1 MKMMTHPRLYRLLAL
16 FLSGTLASTE
26 AQTLLWSDNF
36 DLGTDT
42 TNFDGSSL
50 TGRLSG
56 PLGTAPD
63 CVARSSGT
71 QQSIT
76 SNQLDLRGGRIRFQS
91 SASGPRY
98 DWSGTAA
105 GSSAATIAAAADI
118 IAAGGMRISF
128 DYVPTNNT
136 STNWVN
142 VSVGMEAS
150 FDGQAITDGGTD
162 YGVLLRNNGGTER
175 FDNGFNKGPGAS
187 FPATTTS
194 RHAEYL
200 YAFSSFADGTEVRS
214 RVIVDGVQVA
224 ADTFF
229 LDNNANEFYFVV
241 EVGEVGTLVDNLT
254 VSTAPLI
261 YNFALTGNSFISG
274 IDAGD
279 PIGTLSSET
288 FAKGPESSAYTFV
301 SGTGD
306 EDNAK
311 FTISGDQILA
321 GTYDFTQD
329 AHGTQYFVRVQG
341 TGSVTGGTQQKELV
355 LTLIKD
361 DDADDLIDTWE
372 LTFADELTDLNGLG
386 TGTGPGAGTGDFD
399 GDGISDYQEFQYS
412 LSTYPG
418 INPVLADT
426 DDDTINDGDEI
437 AGAGSRPPT
446 NPLIADTDLDGLD
459 DGVESN
465 TGTFVSATDTGTNP
479 TLVDT
484 DLDGSRDSFEVEKNS
499 NPTDVASRPAL
510 PPAFGIF
517 ALTDDASSGLST
529 NITYT
534 HKISGGGAATVN
546 GVTLEELNPALT
558 PTNFTWTVS
567 AGAPAEINPINNS
580 TWVPA
585 TGNVT
590 GPGLL
595 DMLGGFTYNTTGN
608 PGGFQTYTLSG
619 LTVGETY
626 KLKIFIRPWDNVGA
640 SRRPIDFEFI
650 NGATIDIPF
659 GSLVT
664 DRPGVVL
671 NNGNDHSAYYVC
683 YTYVAEATDLM
694 IKATVPIGSLPA
706 SGSFHLYGLT
716 NEVIPEVSTDLLV
729 TGTSRDAS
737 NNFIINYK
745 GAASTTYNVTKS
757 PDLLTPF
764 GPLTIPL
771 TTTTDAAGVGQAIIP
786 ATETTEAREFYRIEE

>member
-1 MKMMTHPRLYRLLAL
+1 MALAL
-16 FLSGTLASTE
+16 SGALTSANS
-26 AQTLLWSDNF
+26 QTLLWSDNF
-36 DLGTDT
+36 DLGSDT
-42 TNFDGSSL
+42 TNFDGASL
-50 TGRLSG
+50 AGRLSG
-56 PLGTAPD
+56 PLGTTPD
-63 CVARSSGT
+63 CVARASGT
-71 QQSIT
+71 QQWIT
-76 SNQLDLRGGRIRFQS
+76 SNRLNLRVNAGSSRIRFHRS
-91 SASGPRY
+91 TTTADRC
-98 DWSGTAA
+98 DWSGTTS
-105 GSSAATIAAAADI
+105 GSSAASIAAAADI

-128 DYVPTNNT
+128 DYIPTDNT
-136 STNWVN
+136 STNWIN
-142 VSVGMEAS
+142 VSVGFPAA
-150 FDGQAITDGGTD
+150 FDGQAINNGETD
-162 YGVLLRNNGGTER
+162 YGALIRNNGATER
-175 FDNGFNKGPGAS
+175 FDNGLNKGAGGT

-194 RHAEYL
+194 RHVEYL
-200 YAFSSFADGTEVRS
+200 YALTSFATGTQVRS

-224 ADTFF
+224 ADNF
-229 LDNNANEFYFVV
+229 LLENNAGAFYYVL
-241 EVGEVGTLVDNLT
+241 ETNQTGTLVDNLA
-254 VSTAPLI
+254 VSTVPTI
-261 YNFALTGNSFISG
+261 YSFTLTGTSFISG
-274 IDAGD
+274 IEAGD
-279 PIGTLSSET
+279 PIGTLAGET
-288 FAKGPESSAYTFV
+288 FAKGSEASTYTFV
-301 SGTGD
+301 SGDGD
-306 EDNAK
+306 IDNSK
-311 FTISGDQILA
+311 FTIAGDQILA

-329 AHGTQYFVRVQG
+329 SHGTQYFVRVQG
-341 TGSVTGGTQQKELV
+341 TGNVTGGTQQRELV

-361 DDADDLIDTWE
+361 DDADDLLDTWE
-372 LTFADELTDLNGLG
+372 LTYADELTDLNGLG

-399 GDGISDYQEFQYS
+399 GDGISDFQEFQYS
-412 LSTYPG
+412 LSTYPT

-426 DDDTINDGDEI
+426 DDDTLNDGSEI
-437 AGAGSRPPT
+437 AGAGSRPAT
-446 NPLIADTDLDGLD
+446 NPLIADTDLDGLS

-465 TGTFVSATDTGTNP
+465 TGTFVSASDTGTNP

-484 DLDGSRDSFEVEKNS
+484 DLDGSRDGFEVAKAS
-499 NPTDVASRPAL
+499 NPNDVASRPAL
-510 PPAFGIF
+510 PSAFGIF

-534 HKISGGGAATVN
+534 HKISGGGAATIN
-546 GVTLEELNPALT
+546 GVTLEELNPTLT
-558 PTNFTWTVS
+558 PSNFTWTVS
-567 AGAPAEINPINNS
+567 AGAGAEINPINNS

-595 DMLGGFTYNTTGN
+595 NMLGGFTYNTNGN

-626 KLKIFIRPWDNVGA
+626 KVKIFIRPWDLAGT

-650 NGATIDIPF
+650 NGATTEMPF

-694 IKATVPIGSLPA
+694 IKASVPLGSLPA

-716 NEVIPEVSTDLLV
+716 NEIIPEVSTDLIV
-729 TGTSRDAS
+729 TGINRDAS

-757 PDLLTPF
+757 PDLSTPF

-786 ATETTEAREFYRIEE
+786 STETTEAKEFYRIEE